1 MGIVYVT
8 AHPPTLSTV
17 GAPSRPSLKNGH
29 FSVRACLRPEAH
41 ATGSSGSL
49 TLLSGLRGHDRFAGL
64 IETASGEI
72 ARTDGLLLRDLRWV
86 HALVLQQCRHRD
98 LPCSDVSGGN
108 YHRIPSNGL
117 LEALRFEP

>member
-17 GAPSRPSLKNGH
+17 GAPSRPWLKKWSLLCSGMPAPR
-29 FSVRACLRPEAH
+29 SH

-49 TLLSGLRGHDRFAGL
+49 TLLSGLRGHDRFAGF

-86 HALVLQQCRHRD
+86 HALVLQQCGHRD